1 MGAIVLGNGSNDVL
15 ELVALAFL
23 GPGRA
28 AVFSQH
34 CFAVYPLATQARGAR
49 SIVVPAKNFGHD
61 LEAMAKAIDDE
72 TYVVWIANP
81 NNPTGTFARHEEIEA
96 FLKRVPERVLVV
108 LDEAYNEYLPAE
120 LRGDSVK
127 LLKRHPNLVVT
138 RTFSKAY
145 GLAGL
150 RVGYALAHPS
160 VADVMNRVRQPFN
173 VNSIALAAA
182 RAALDDMEFVARSYA
197 ENLQGLKHIEEGSRA
212 LGLDYIPSH
221 GNFITV
227 RVGKAPEIYKR
238 LLRRG
243 VIVRPVGGGYG
254 LPEHLRVTIGTAEEN
269 ERFLSALAASL
280 GRNEAR
286 RHRRR
291 TDRRFI
297 RPRAEAG
304 EDSLD
309 RWSASGRNA
318 ANLKLALERGII
330 DAIAPDPAAAARD
343 ADLVLVATPVAQFP
357 AVFASLAESKALI
370 TDGGSTKR
378 DVIAAARKALGKRIR
393 ALRARAPDRRRREK
407 RRRRCQGRAVPGP
420 RAWC

>member
-1 MGAIVLGNGSNDVL
+1 MLMDLCEQSPSYVRAIAPYQPGKPISELAREMGLEERSIVKLASNENPRGIGPRTRAAIEAAIGEIARYPDGNGFELKQALARRYHVDMGAIVLGNGSNDVL
-15 ELVALAFL
+15 ELMALAFL

-49 SIVVPAKNFGHD
+49 SIVAPAKKFGHD

-127 LLKRHPNLVVT
+127 LLKRHPNLVIT

-173 VNSIALAAA
+173 VNSVALTAA

-197 ENLQGLKHIEEGSRA
+197 ENLQGLRHLEEGSSA

-221 GNFITV
+221 GNFLTIK
-227 RVGKAPEIYKR
+227 VGKAGDIYKR

-269 ERFLSALAASL
+269 ERFLTALSASL
-280 GRNEAR
+280 KE
-286 RHRRR
+286 
-291 TDRRFI
+291 
-297 RPRAEAG
+297 
-304 EDSLD
+304 
-309 RWSASGRNA
+309 
-318 ANLKLALERGII
+318 
-330 DAIAPDPAAAARD
+330 
-343 ADLVLVATPVAQFP
+343 
-357 AVFASLAESKALI
+357 
-370 TDGGSTKR
+370 
-378 DVIAAARKALGKRIR
+378 
-393 ALRARAPDRRRREK
+393 
-407 RRRRCQGRAVPGP
+407 
-420 RAWC
+420 